1 MREESPMRVHIA
13 VFVLSALYLA
23 CSVEYR
29 GSTAE
34 PATEFE
40 LDGAFGGQVTLE
52 ELRGTTV
59 LLDFWATWCPP
70 CVLEV
75 PELNAFYVEHRGSG
89 VEVVAISLDAR
100 NRQSV
105 EKWIDEEGLQY
116 PVAFGTPELAHTYG
130 VDGLP
135 YHVLIGPGGSILE
148 RLPPGYHDHQE
159 LNELLAR
166 HSS

>member
-1 MREESPMRVHIA
+1 MRVHI
-13 VFVLSALYLA
+13 VVLGLFALSLA
-23 CSVEYR
+23 CSGEQHR
-29 GSTAE
+29 SALE

-40 LDGAFGGQVTLE
+40 LDRAFGGQVTLE
-52 ELRGTTV
+52 ELRGRTV

-89 VEVVAISLDAR
+89 VEVVAISVDTG

-105 EKWIDEEGLQY
+105 EKWIDERGLRY
-116 PVAFGTPELAHTYG
+116 PVAFGTPELAQAYG
-130 VDGLP
+130 VSGLP
-135 YHVLIGPGGSILE
+135 YHLLIGPDGSILE